1 MIFYELLIIFIG
13 VCTMLNGIS
22 DEDWP
27 LNRKNAK
34 DRDNFL
40 PSKETDMTYVISGF
54 VLIIIGVLGLLG
66 IINVNQ

>member
-1 MIFYELLIIFIG
+1 
-13 VCTMLNGIS
+13 MLNGIS